1 MESVTELIKCSICLD
16 TFDSSNHQPRCFPC
30 GHSFGLSCI
39 QLLRKAATNRCPTC
53 KTEVN
58 LSIDHPINFQLI
70 GILDA
75 LKASSSQNSS
85 PLPLKSS
92 PSLCSNCNRAHPSLR
107 TCIKCDT
114 HPILCPHCARINHNG
129 HSFLSFD
136 PAHEK
141 KEAVRSLKK
150 LGEALSELNSNTN
163 ELFTQCIDSLK
174 KLQKECQSQSILRNL
189 ETLAERNP
197 DEAVKRADEASALI
211 GETKI
216 NIVQVLSPFVPI
228 LESISFDLVGAKQDK
243 EEKDREDADYM
254 LALSLSVIE

>member
-1 MESVTELIKCSICLD
+1 MVIHSSLLTLPTK
-16 TFDSSNHQPRCFPC
+16 FDSN
-30 GHSFGLSCI
+30 
-39 QLLRKAATNRCPTC
+39 
-53 KTEVN
+53 
-58 LSIDHPINFQLI
+58 
-70 GILDA
+70 
-75 LKASSSQNSS
+75 
-85 PLPLKSS
+85 
-92 PSLCSNCNRAHPSLR
+92 
-107 TCIKCDT
+107 
-114 HPILCPHCARINHNG
+114 
-129 HSFLSFD
+129 
-136 PAHEK
+136 K

-216 NIVQVLSPFVPI
+216 NIVQ
-228 LESISFDLVGAKQDK
+228 SISFDLVGAKQDK

-254 LALSLSVIE
+254 LALNVIGDYYDRMHHTN